1 VFQQQGEKHHMSVI
15 GAIRAVVALRRPVRA
30 R

>member
-15 GAIRAVVALRRPVRA
+15 SAIRVGVALRRWIRA